1 MFDRNI
7 FKRTYYAQVVESDQ
21 GLSAVMPPL
30 MFIRAAKSTW
40 FFSKLKRNLRKCIT
54 ALGVTLRIWKCI
66 GKTKTVWSSTRKN
79 TAWNSSFRSDLGTNG
94 VFDFSD
100 NSILRTRDL
109 SEDESFRRGPLLL
122 WGSFHLEDF
131 RFRAKRLW
139 KKKMGGVR
147 EICGRSDGGGSNFF
161 GQDGITREYWQKY
174 RHMIQFV
181 CSMMLVLDFKVKL
194 NGLFFKNSVRVSPE
208 ETSWVRAIHSQ
219 E

>member
-54 ALGVTLRIWKCI
+54 ALGVNLRIWKFI

-94 VFDFSD
+94 VFDFLT
-100 NSILRTRDL
+100 IQYCEHETWARTRA
-109 SEDESFRRGPLLL
+109 F
-122 WGSFHLEDF
+122 
-131 RFRAKRLW
+131 AA
-139 KKKMGGVR
+139 
-147 EICGRSDGGGSNFF
+147 
-161 GQDGITREYWQKY
+161 
-174 RHMIQFV
+174 
-181 CSMMLVLDFKVKL
+181 
-194 NGLFFKNSVRVSPE
+194 GLFFCGVLFIWRTFAFGRSGFGKRRWE
-208 ETSWVRAIHSQ
+208 EFAKFAGGRTVEAVTFLGRT